1 MLEIRK
7 MRESDIADM
16 EGICLYTADKAL
28 RDTYKHRENTLLLYN
43 RYYTRAEQEN
53 CFVAV
58 DENDKAVGYI
68 ICAPDYKRYK
78 RGFLKNELKSIF
90 LLGFKYGITAYFD
103 VLSQNAASKKYP
115 AHLHIDI
122 MPDFQGS
129 GTGTALM
136 QTLLDHLKEQKVE
149 GIMLGVAKSNVGAIR
164 FYKRNG
170 FSVLGV
176 FGDGVLMACKL

>member
-7 MRESDIADM
+7 MREADIGDM
-16 EGICLYTADKAL
+16 EGICLYTAKESL
-28 RDTYKHRENTLLLYN
+28 RDTQKHRENTLLLYN
-43 RYYTRAEQEN
+43 RYYTRAEREN

-68 ICAPDYKRYK
+68 ICAPDFKRYK
-78 RGFLKNELKSIF
+78 SGFLKNELKANF
-90 LLGFKYGITAYFD
+90 KLGFKYGIIAFSE
-103 VLSQNAASKKYP
+103 VLAQKSISKKYP

-122 MPDFQGS
+122 MPDFQCG

-136 QTLLDHLKEQKVE
+136 KTLLKHLKGQNVKGV
-149 GIMLGVAKSNVGAIR
+149 MLGVAKSNEGAIR

-170 FSVLGV
+170 FSVFSSVGGGV
-176 FGDGVLMACKL
+176 IMVQSL